1 MNAKQTNRDKM
12 YEYSSL
18 SSFFFSLSCVS
29 SAIAMYSCELRQWL
43 LMQMLFIITEIVQ
56 IRKCRAL
63 EIDH

>member
-1 MNAKQTNRDKM
+1 MNVKQTNRDKM

-43 LMQMLFIITEIVQ
+43 LMQMLLITEIVQ